1 MVRFLLIITS
11 LVFSTTSLALS
22 LKQQREVFSEAKSLQ
37 EQKRWAEASDKLAT
51 IPTYPLTYLLK
62 YQQLKADFKQ
72 QDVAEIQ
79 QFVEQNKHYNITN
92 QLQREY
98 LYFLAKHKYWSEFL
112 TFFPSLPRSNAL
124 RCYSFQ
130 AKMTKGQEDTIWPDV
145 KNTWLSGYSQSNACD
160 SVFEYYL
167 KQDLISQNLIWD
179 RFELAFN
186 KNQYGLMRYLI
197 KLLKDEKKQLASD
210 LYALNNNIKTLAKSD
225 LFSSR
230 DSAHYPLLK
239 TLLKRL
245 ARADIAQA
253 IETYYAYET
262 KIPFTFSDETSLK
275 KYFAFRILINDVQEL
290 FPWLDKNLASLG
302 DTGLIEQRIR
312 YAIKYNNWSDIEYW
326 ISVLPK
332 DVAKVSEGKA
342 WVYWQA
348 RILENK
354 KQYEEANKLYRSI
367 ADERKYYGFLAAQK
381 LGLSYQLNAKIVE
394 PKVTSL
400 QYMQAR
406 LDHIEELNFHQYV
419 DLVKREWESLLKGRD
434 EETQRQLGLYAFD
447 KGWAHLSV
455 LASIR
460 SKSWDAINIR
470 FPEVKPE
477 LFLKNTQ
484 RYQVPS
490 SYIYAI
496 TRQESAFDQFAN
508 SPVGARGYMQLMPAT
523 AKETAHKIGLKSY
536 KKQDQLTVGEINV
549 QLGTAYF
556 DSLLT
561 RYNGN
566 RILATAAYNAGPH
579 RVDRWKQNAKGRHD
593 KALGMDS
600 WVETIPYKETRRYVK
615 NVLAYNVIYQH
626 ILKEPMSFFN
636 EQELVAYY

>member
-11 LVFSTTSLALS
+11 LVFSTISLALS

-37 EQKRWAEASDKLAT
+37 QQQRWAEASDKLAT
-51 IPTYPLTYLLK
+51 IPNYPLTYLLK

-79 QFVEQNKHYNITN
+79 QFVEQNNQYNITN
-92 QLQREY
+92 QLQREF

-124 RCYSFQ
+124 KCYSFQ
-130 AKMTKGQEDTIWPDV
+130 AKMAKGQEDDIWPDV

-160 SVFEYYL
+160 SVFKHYL
-167 KQDLISQNLIWD
+167 EQDLISQNLIWD

-197 KLLKDEKKQLASD
+197 KLLKGEKKQLASN

-225 LFSSR
+225 LFTSR
-230 DSAHYPLLK
+230 DNAHYPLLN
-239 TLLKRL
+239 TFLKRL

-253 IETYYAYET
+253 LETYYAYET
-262 KIPFTFSDETSLK
+262 KIPFSFADEISLK
-275 KYFAFRILINDVQEL
+275 KYFAFRILINDRQEL

-312 YAIKYNNWSDIEYW
+312 YAIKYNNWPDIEYW
-326 ISVLPK
+326 ISVLPE

-354 KQYEEANKLYRSI
+354 KQFEEANKLYRSI
-367 ADERKYYGFLAAQK
+367 ADERKYYGFLVAQK

-400 QYMQAR
+400 RNMQAR

-484 RYQVPS
+484 KYQVPS

-536 KKQDQLTVGEINV
+536 KKQDQLTEGEINV

-556 DSLLT
+556 DSLLK

-566 RILATAAYNAGPH
+566 RILATARYNAGPH
-579 RVDRWKQNAKGRHD
+579 RVDRWKQNAKGRDD

-600 WVETIPYKETRRYVK
+600 WVETIPYKETRQYVK

-626 ILKEPMSFFN
+626 ILKEPMRFLN
-636 EQELVAYY
+636 DKELGAYY